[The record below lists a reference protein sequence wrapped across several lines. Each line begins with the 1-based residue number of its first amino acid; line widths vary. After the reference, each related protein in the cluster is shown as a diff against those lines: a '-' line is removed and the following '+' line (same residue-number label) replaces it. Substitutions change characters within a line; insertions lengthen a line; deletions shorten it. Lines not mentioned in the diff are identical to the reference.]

1 MLKEVVMTTK
11 FIYVTND
18 KDKERLSNQGFKL
31 LKEDAVHSLYI
42 FYMNENIKFDFSNI
56 KYTMTDVLT
65 F

>member
-1 MLKEVVMTTK
+1 MTTK

-18 KDKERLSNQGFKL
+18 KDKERLFNQGFKL
-31 LKEDAVHSLYI
+31 LKEDTIHSIYI
-42 FYMNENIKFDFSNI
+42 FYMNEDIKFDFSNM

>member
-31 LKEDAVHSLYI
+31 LKEDTIHSIYI
-42 FYMNENIKFDFSNI
+42 FYMNEDIKFDFSNM